1 MKNLLSYLTTDTTIP
16 VDTTLALEGSA
27 ADAKATGDAL
37 SIINNTFSKLD
48 KTNANVGNWTP
59 VVSSGADSVTEA
71 EGLYI
76 KVGNMCVLQFWVTG
90 VASTTEAQ
98 LKITGIPF
106 PVSDKVSEVCGGGL
120 LTGYKALSDDGK
132 EKITFSS

>member
-1 MKNLLSYLTTDTTIP
+1 MKNLLSYLTPDTTIP

-76 KVGNMCVLQFWVTG
+76 KVGNMCVL
-90 VASTTEAQ
+90 
-98 LKITGIPF
+98 
-106 PVSDKVSEVCGGGL
+106 
-120 LTGYKALSDDGK
+120 
-132 EKITFSS
+132 